1 MKKHLEQARLYIQ
14 KASEDEVLLNKIV
27 DDLDVSD
34 NIFGF
39 HAQQAI
45 EKLLKAL
52 LSTKSVRF
60 KKTHNLRE
68 LMDLLAETG
77 LPLPD
82 PIAEIDYLTPYGALA
97 RYENVPFNTPF
108 DRRAARKLVR
118 DVRSWVERVG
128 DLD

>member
-1 MKKHLEQARLYIQ
+1 MKKPLEQARLYLQ

-52 LSTKSVRF
+52 LSTKGIRF

-68 LMDLLAETG
+68 LMDLLAEARM
-77 LPLPD
+77 PLPD

-97 RYENVPFNTPF
+97 RYENLPFNAPF
-108 DRRAARKLVR
+108 NRRVGRKLVS
-118 DVRSWVERVG
+118 DVRSWVEKVG
-128 DLD
+128 DLG